1 MGLFS
6 GAYEAVWNGHK
17 IRVTGKSK
25 LLSVVLELFI
35 DGKKQSEK
43 ETKLSK
49 LGNMSLGGLIIEK
62 DGSEAVVLVQVPTVL
77 GNTWD
82 PNLFVNNTGVPLVE
96 V

>member
-1 MGLFS
+1 MGLLS
-6 GAYEAVWNGHK
+6 GVYEAVWNGHK

-25 LLSVVLELFI
+25 LLTVVLELFI
-35 DGKKQSEK
+35 DGKKQCEK

-49 LGNMSLGGLIIEK
+49 LGNTSFGGLILEK

-77 GNTWD
+77 GNTMD
-82 PNLFVNNTGVPLVE
+82 PMLFVNNTGVPLVE